1 MISTAIKR
9 PTKQALIIMRSRWCP
24 NQCFSITRCPKC
36 NNHSNLWL
44 WFVPFWSCKVYEFAP
59 KAFSILPFCGL
70 VTKTCQQ
77 QLIPDRSV
85 KQLFIPDCKQ
95 RQSLCSR
102 SDQRGRDGRGIKL
115 KQNTAIPVIV
125 IKPHTVHKQPS
136 HIFRADSLTYQFRW
150 LTDHVWCEKLN
161 RQSEC

>member
-1 MISTAIKR
+1 MIVI
-9 PTKQALIIMRSRWCP
+9 CP
-24 NQCFSITRCPKC
+24 F
-36 NNHSNLWL
+36 L
-44 WFVPFWSCKVYEFAP
+44 SCKVYEFAP
-59 KAFSILPFCGL
+59 KVFSILPFCGL

-95 RQSLCSR
+95 RQRLCST

-115 KQNTAIPVIV
+115 TQNTAIPVIV

-136 HIFRADSLTYQFRW
+136 HIFRADSLAYQFR
-150 LTDHVWCEKLN
+150 
-161 RQSEC
+161 